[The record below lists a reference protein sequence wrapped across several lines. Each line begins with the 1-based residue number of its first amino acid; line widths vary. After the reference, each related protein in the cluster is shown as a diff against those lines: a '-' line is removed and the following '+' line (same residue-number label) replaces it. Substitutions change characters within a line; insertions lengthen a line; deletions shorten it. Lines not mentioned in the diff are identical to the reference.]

1 MFASSMPASL
11 IQGVWW
17 PPVVKPRSIR
27 ITAATRFSW
36 LVLIALL
43 GTTAAGAQS
52 VQARSQALNSLFSDY
67 WEDHLRHTPE
77 DATVLGD
84 KRYNDR
90 WSDLSAEEI
99 QRSVQR
105 SREYAQRIQAIDT
118 TGLSRQD
125 KLSAELLLRTLREY
139 QESVAFKE
147 WEMPVN
153 QIHGIHFELPQLVAV
168 IPFDDV
174 KDYNNYI
181 ARLQKVPLLFQQLI
195 ADMRSGIVDGHVQ
208 PKLVSEKVLAQVDS
222 ILAIKPEDSPFVTP
236 IKKFPDGISPEEQK
250 RITREVN
257 EAIAH
262 DVIPAYQNFATFL
275 ETQYIP
281 HGRTEPGIWAIPNGD
296 AYYAFCIRSNT
307 TLNMTA
313 DQIHR
318 IGLDEVKRDEA
329 AMLVIANKLGYK
341 DLRSFNASI
350 KANPGLHPSSKEQLL
365 DTYRADL
372 DQMKAKLPELF
383 GTLPKASL
391 IVEATPAY
399 TEKQRPA
406 ATYEPGSPD
415 GKRPGRVVVNSY
427 NFAEIDLG
435 DAESIAYHEGIP
447 GHHLQFSIALELGDI
462 PEFRRKKEYTAYTE
476 GWGLYAEQLGKD
488 VGFYQDPYSDYG
500 RLQSDVWR
508 AIRLVVDTG
517 LHSKH
522 WTRQQVVD
530 YFHEHS
536 AVDETNVQRETDRY
550 IAWPGQAL
558 GYKIGQLKL
567 LELRQRAQTQ
577 LGAKFDIRK
586 FHDLILDSGALPL
599 DILEASVNDWIAS
612 QK

>member
-1 MFASSMPASL
+1 MGAHFARPH
-11 IQGVWW
+11 
-17 PPVVKPRSIR
+17 SIKR
-27 ITAATRFSW
+27 ATAGGFGG
-36 LVLIALL
+36 LVLAVLFGTAIAS
-43 GTTAAGAQS
+43 AQS
-52 VQARSQALNSLFSDY
+52 VQARSQALNAVFTDY
-67 WEDHLRHTPE
+67 WQDHLRHTPE

-90 WSDLSAEEI
+90 WSDLSAEEV

-105 SREYAQRIQAIDT
+105 SREYIQRLRAIDT
-118 TGLSRQD
+118 TGLSKQD
-125 KLSAELLLRTLREY
+125 KLSAELLLRNLLED
-139 QESVAFKE
+139 QESVQFKE

-174 KDYNNYI
+174 KDYDNYI
-181 ARLQKVPLLFQQLI
+181 ARLKRVPLLFDQLT
-195 ADMRSGIVDGHVQ
+195 ADMKLGIDDGHVQ
-208 PKLVSEKVLAQVDS
+208 PKLVSEKVLAQINS
-222 ILAIKPEDSPFVTP
+222 IVAIKLEDSPFYAPT
-236 IKKFPDGISPEEQK
+236 KKFPAGISVDEQR
-250 RITREVN
+250 RITGEISDV
-257 EAIAH
+257 IAH
-262 DVIPAYQNFATFL
+262 DVIPAYQRFARFL

-307 TLNMTA
+307 TLHMTA
-313 DQIHR
+313 DQIHQ

-341 DLRSFNASI
+341 DLKSFNAAI
-350 KANPGLHPSSKEQLL
+350 KANRKLHAASKEQLL

-372 DQMKAKLPELF
+372 DQMKTKLPELF
-383 GTLPKASL
+383 GTLPKADL
-391 IVEATPAY
+391 VVEATPAY

-415 GKRPGRVVVNSY
+415 GKRPGRVVVNTY
-427 NFAEIDLG
+427 NFSEIYLG
-435 DAESIAYHEGIP
+435 GAESIAYHEGIP
-447 GHHLQFSIALELGDI
+447 GHHLQFSIALELSGI
-462 PEFRRKKEYTAYTE
+462 PEFRKKKEYTAYTE

-500 RLQSDVWR
+500 RLQGDIWR

-536 AVDETNVQRETDRY
+536 SIDETNVQRETDRY

-558 GYKIGQLKL
+558 GYKVGQLKL
-567 LELRQRAQTQ
+567 LEFRQRAQTQ

-599 DILEASVNDWIAS
+599 DVLDISVNDWIAS